1 VALDRVKP
9 LKIESIATG
18 GDTDDEYPT
27 SLDPEEDHIECAGIV
42 LDDPGAVDETTV
54 IDRNG
59 TDMRFKDG
67 HNPAYLTLSDLYI
80 GAGGLDYIEFLLDN
94 EPILE
99 TGATDATYILTR
111 ALGQVSKEEWKR
123 NNGTY
128 IKTIDYTYAVG
139 KLATEVRKVFAADG
153 LTVVAQVTWTYI
165 YGGGLLT
172 GATMTRDV

>member
-1 VALDRVKP
+1 MSTRSFSGQ
-9 LKIESIATG
+9 ESGNSITKMLEG
-18 GDTDDEYPT
+18 TET
-27 SLDPEEDHIECAGIV
+27 
-42 LDDPGAVDETTV
+42 PGA
-54 IDRNG
+54 RP
-59 TDMRFKDG
+59 RARP
-67 HNPAYLTLSDLYI
+67 PASI
-80 GAGGLDYIEFLLDN
+80 
-94 EPILE
+94 
-99 TGATDATYILTR
+99 TR